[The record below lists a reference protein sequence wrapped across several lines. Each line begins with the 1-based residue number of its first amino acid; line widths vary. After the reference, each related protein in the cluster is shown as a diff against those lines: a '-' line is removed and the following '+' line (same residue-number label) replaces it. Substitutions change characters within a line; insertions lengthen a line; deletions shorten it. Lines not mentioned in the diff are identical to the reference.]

1 MPFDGMLSPEKE
13 TMTAIRVLIAD
24 DHPLII
30 EGLVAALKRLGL
42 RVIGQ
47 VEKAAEVI
55 DKYLQA
61 QPDVLVLDVRFG
73 PGPTGLDVARELIA
87 REPKARIV
95 FYSQFDQNEVIREA
109 YRLGG
114 AGFITKNTPPE
125 TLARAIGEVHAG
137 RTYFLPEIAERLAL
151 LGVRGDQSP
160 RSILD
165 QREIEVFMMLS
176 RGFTNNE
183 IAERMNL
190 SAKTIGAIAQA
201 VKEKLGVQRAT
212 DMTRLAVRHGMLD
225 P

>member
-1 MPFDGMLSPEKE
+1 M
-13 TMTAIRVLIAD
+13 
-24 DHPLII
+24 
-30 EGLVAALKRLGL
+30 
-42 RVIGQ
+42 
-47 VEKAAEVI
+47 
-55 DKYLQA
+55 
-61 QPDVLVLDVRFG
+61 
-73 PGPTGLDVARELIA
+73 IA

>member
-1 MPFDGMLSPEKE
+1 
-13 TMTAIRVLIAD
+13 MTALRVLIAD

-42 RVIGQ
+42 RVAGHVQ
-47 VEKAAEVI
+47 AATEVI
-55 DKYLQA
+55 AKYMQV

-87 REPKARIV
+87 RDPNARIV

-114 AGFITKNTPPE
+114 AAFITKNTPPE
-125 TLARAIGEVHAG
+125 VLARAIGEAHAG

-160 RSILD
+160 RAMLD
-165 QREIEVFMMLS
+165 EREVEVFMLMAGGL
-176 RGFTNNE
+176 TNNE

-190 SAKTIGAIAQA
+190 SAKTIGNIGQA

>member
-30 EGLVAALKRLGL
+30 EGLVAAFKRLGL
-42 RVIGQ
+42 RVIRP

>member
-1 MPFDGMLSPEKE
+1 
-13 TMTAIRVLIAD
+13 MTAVRVLIAD

-42 RVIGQ
+42 RVAGHVQ
-47 VEKAAEVI
+47 TATDVI
-55 DKYLQA
+55 AKYMQTR
-61 QPDVLVLDVRFG
+61 PDVLVLDVRFG
-73 PGPTGLDVARELIA
+73 PGPNGLDVARELIA
-87 REPKARIV
+87 RDANARIV

-114 AGFITKNTPPE
+114 AAFITKNTPPE
-125 TLARAIGEVHAG
+125 VLALAIAEAHAG
-137 RTYFLPEIAERLAL
+137 RTYFLPQIAERLAL

-160 RSILD
+160 RSMLEE
-165 QREIEVFMMLS
+165 REVEVFMLMAGGL
-176 RGFTNNE
+176 TNNE

-190 SAKTIGAIAQA
+190 STKTIGSIGQA

>member
-73 PGPTGLDVARELIA
+73 PGPTGLDVAR
-87 REPKARIV
+87 
-95 FYSQFDQNEVIREA
+95 S
-109 YRLGG
+109 
-114 AGFITKNTPPE
+114 
-125 TLARAIGEVHAG
+125 
-137 RTYFLPEIAERLAL
+137 
-151 LGVRGDQSP
+151 
-160 RSILD
+160 
-165 QREIEVFMMLS
+165 
-176 RGFTNNE
+176 
-183 IAERMNL
+183 
-190 SAKTIGAIAQA
+190 
-201 VKEKLGVQRAT
+201 
-212 DMTRLAVRHGMLD
+212 
-225 P
+225 

>member
-42 RVIGQ
+42 RVIEQ